1 MTLYDAAIKRR
12 QRWRQEGIEEGRMV
26 GRMEGRAQFR
36 NEKIAAG

>member
-1 MTLYDAAIKRR
+1 MTLYDVAINRR

-26 GRMEGRAQFR
+26 RRMEDRAQFR